1 MIVLMINERQ
11 AVQIALG
18 HELVHALRT
27 MNGNRKRNETGSY
40 LYYDNGY
47 KVRQEELDTI
57 GIDHIRQDGTYANAS
72 EWYFTENS
80 LRVEQGFCKRIRH

>member
-57 GIDHIRQDGTYANAS
+57 GIDHIRQDGTFQY
-72 EWYFTENS
+72 
-80 LRVEQGFCKRIRH
+80 LIRFYY

>member
-47 KVRQEELDTI
+47 KVRQ
-57 GIDHIRQDGTYANAS
+57 Q
-72 EWYFTENS
+72 
-80 LRVEQGFCKRIRH
+80 

>member
-57 GIDHIRQDGTYANAS
+57 ELIILDKMVHMQMHQNGILQKIH
-72 EWYFTENS
+72 
-80 LRVEQGFCKRIRH
+80 

>member
-72 EWYFTENS
+72 EKPDNGDDGCLVCMSCRY
-80 LRVEQGFCKRIRH
+80 

>member
-27 MNGNRKRNETGSY
+27 MNGNRKRGARYIFIQVLFLSWESMSKKSN
-40 LYYDNGY
+40 
-47 KVRQEELDTI
+47 
-57 GIDHIRQDGTYANAS
+57 
-72 EWYFTENS
+72 
-80 LRVEQGFCKRIRH
+80 

>member
-47 KVRQEELDTI
+47 
-57 GIDHIRQDGTYANAS
+57 IDHIRQDGTYANAS

-80 LRVEQGFCKRIRH
+80 LRAEQGFCKRIRH